1 MVSDNFGAECSAV
14 TEAEN
19 THVYALLLKHL
30 KGVDFLVAMKNQRK
44 LRGIYDNGHVLC
56 GLLRLRQKQREKSDW
71 ELGVRVSHCSP
82 ATQKKSKKTEREFPL
97 LKSIYFKLNFSL
109 FSFLSFPFLIF
120 WFYLESLIF

>member
-14 TEAEN
+14 T
-19 THVYALLLKHL
+19 HVYTLLLKYL